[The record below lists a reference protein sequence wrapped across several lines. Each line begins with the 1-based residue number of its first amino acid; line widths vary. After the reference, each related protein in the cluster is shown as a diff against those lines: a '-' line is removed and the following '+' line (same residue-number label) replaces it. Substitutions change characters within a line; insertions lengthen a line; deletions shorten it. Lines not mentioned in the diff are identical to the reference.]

1 MNRFLL
7 AAFLSFVGIV
17 LFAQTPYKTYCNL
30 IGDENSLKKG
40 VVSVRIDY
48 GQDDLKDNKFVDENG
63 KEIKFR
69 TMVSAM
75 NFMSKLGWQLE
86 QVYNRIDQVD
96 GSPMI
101 IWVLSKEI
109 TSEEEITKGFQTKRM
124 YDTSQAHKNKVKVD

>member
-69 TMVSAM
+69 TLVSAM